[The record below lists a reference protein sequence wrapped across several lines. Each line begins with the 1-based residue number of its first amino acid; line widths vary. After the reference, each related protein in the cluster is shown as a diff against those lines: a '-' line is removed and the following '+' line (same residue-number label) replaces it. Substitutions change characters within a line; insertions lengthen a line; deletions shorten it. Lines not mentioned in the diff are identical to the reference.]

1 MTFRNMTLQSFLLKY
16 KVEFLLVL
24 VLIFGICIRLYR
36 LEIPDSYYFDE
47 VYFAFTAQEMTKG
60 NRAAWESTS
69 KAPEEM
75 AYEWTHPPLG
85 KEISAVGILIFGDNT
100 FGWRFFQAIF
110 GGLGILFIYLLGKN
124 LFESKGAGLIAALLF
139 GFESFLFVLSRI
151 TMVDIFIADFLILA
165 SLFIVKYARTRRNL
179 FLILTGF
186 FCGAGMSVKWSGV
199 YITEY
204 LAGVALLLMYYF
216 EVYAAKSRDKEFIAS
231 VIRILPR
238 ITLAF
243 IVVPL
248 LVYMATYLPFFYHGN
263 SIRDFFILQGN
274 MLGYH
279 EGVTETHPYQSSWW
293 QWPLMLRPVYLYFE
307 DLGQGWRAHIY
318 LMGNIFIW
326 YTGILFL
333 ILGIV
338 QAVRKEAPSL
348 IFAVLSVF
356 AYWLPWAFS
365 PRKIVFLYHFLPSL
379 IFLLLVI
386 TYFLNELWNYSKRGK
401 VLVIIYFCIAGGMFF
416 YFYPVLAAVPMREL
430 DIDRYMWLSTWR

>member
-1 MTFRNMTLQSFLLKY
+1 MHEQSFLLKY
-16 KVEFLLVL
+16 KVELVL
-24 VLIFGICIRLYR
+24 LLLLIFGIGIRLYR

-47 VYFAFTAQEMTKG
+47 VYFAFTAQEMAKG
-60 NRAAWESTS
+60 NYEAWEGGSD
-69 KAPEEM
+69 APVDM

-85 KEISAVGILIFGDNT
+85 KEISAIGILIFGDNAL
-100 FGWRFFQAIF
+100 GWRFFQAAF

-124 LFESKGAGLIAALLF
+124 LFESKGAGLIAALVYSLEAF
-139 GFESFLFVLSRI
+139 VFVLSRI

-165 SLFIVKYARTRRNL
+165 SLFIVKYARTRRYL
-179 FLILTGF
+179 FLILAGF

-204 LAGVALLLMYYF
+204 LAGVALVLMYYF
-216 EVYAAKSRDKEFIAS
+216 EVYTARSRDREFIAS
-231 VIRILPR
+231 VVRILPR
-238 ITLAF
+238 AALAF

-248 LVYMATYLPFFYHGN
+248 LVYLATYLPYFYHGH
-263 SIRDFFILQGN
+263 SIRDFIMLQGR
-274 MLGYH
+274 MLSYH

-293 QWPLMLRPVYLYFE
+293 QWPIMLRPVFLYYE
-307 DLGQGWRAHIY
+307 DLGGGFRGYIY
-318 LMGNIFIW
+318 MLGNIFIW

-338 QAVRKEAPSL
+338 QAVRKEKPAL
-348 IFAVLSVF
+348 IFIVLSVF

-379 IFLLLVI
+379 IFLLLVS

-401 VLVIIYFCIAGGMFF
+401 ILVIIYFCIAGSIFF
-416 YFYPVLAAVPMREL
+416 YFYPVLAAVPIKEL
-430 DIDRYMWLSTWR
+430 DINRYMWLSTWR